1 MADRSAAG
9 YDRSVLADDSSA
21 PEGARGPAPQH
32 APGDAPHHI
41 PAPPYVHRQTV
52 GGLGV
57 VGIRPLDAEA
67 DADVVHGWVREE
79 RAAFWGMNG
88 LTRDQVADIYAHMD
102 GLDTHHAFLVELDG
116 VPVALF
122 QTYEPAADRVG
133 DCYEVAAGDL
143 GIHLLLAPAGA
154 RGARSGWSSALMGVL
169 ASYVLLGLDRPR
181 VVVDPDVRNEKAI
194 ARFLRQGF
202 EAGPVVTLPEIDLPD
217 VYLPEKKARLAFLR
231 REVAFPA

>member
-1 MADRSAAG
+1 VED
-9 YDRSVLADDSSA
+9 
-21 PEGARGPAPQH
+21 
-32 APGDAPHHI
+32 APGGSPETASDATPETA
-41 PAPPYVHRQTV
+41 PASPYVHRQAV
-52 GGLGV
+52 GGFGV
-57 VGIRPLDAEA
+57 VGVRPVDAEA
-67 DADVVHGWVREE
+67 DADVLHGWVREE

-88 LTRDQVADIYAHMD
+88 LTRNQVADVYAHLA
-102 GLDTHHAFLVELDG
+102 GLDTHHAFLAELDG
-116 VPVALF
+116 VPVALL

-133 DCYEVAAGDL
+133 DCYDVAPGDI
-143 GIHLLLAPAGA
+143 GVHLLLAPADA

-169 ASYVLLGLDRPR
+169 TSYVLLVLDRPR

-217 VYLPEKKARLAFLR
+217 VQLPEKKAQLAFLR